1 MKNLE
6 ECVDELTELGRL
18 ELDFEI
24 QIIRS
29 NRCLELCDAY
39 GSDRWNKEAQNTL
52 DKIKEYFRSWRLNF
66 YSSRHWIKW
75 Y

>member
-29 NRCLELCDAY
+29 NRCLDLCDAD

-52 DKIKEYFRSWRLNF
+52 DKIKEYH
-66 YSSRHWIKW
+66 YGKV
-75 Y
+75 